1 MKPFIAHYN
10 IKCKVLK
17 SNGYSKLVE
26 LTEDITVYKQLNNMY
41 TLEAAIAT
49 LFIPAGTVIHIPSVY
64 DRDSVNTRKCRAEFA
79 IVTNISN
86 KYNDFLNDS
95 GMGYA
100 TKLEYV
106 KNEFVFPDKFSKNLG
121 FCKNGIHF
129 FFSKEDAKRY

>member
-17 SNGYSKLVE
+17 KDWYTQLVE

-49 LFIPAGTVIHIPSVY
+49 LFIPAGTVIHIPVVY
-64 DRDSVNTRKCRAEFA
+64 DCYNNFARKCRAEFA

-95 GMGYA
+95 GMGSA

-106 KNEFVFPDKFSKNLG
+106 KNEFVFPDRFSKMLG
-121 FCKNGIHF
+121 FCRNGIHF
-129 FFSKEDAKRY
+129 FFSKEDAKGY